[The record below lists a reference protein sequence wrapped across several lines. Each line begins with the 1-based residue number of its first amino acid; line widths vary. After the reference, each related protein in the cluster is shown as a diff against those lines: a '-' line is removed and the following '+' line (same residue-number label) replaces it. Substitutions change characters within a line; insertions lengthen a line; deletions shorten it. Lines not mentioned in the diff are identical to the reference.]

1 MTKDELHTSLVL
13 LGFHTEDELNVG
25 TSTYYVRTPISLYI
39 YPQPLNNNIWIN
51 SDHDESFSNYSK
63 LLDYVILL
71 IVKERSD
78 E

>member
-1 MTKDELHTSLVL
+1 MTQDELHTSLVL
-13 LGFHTEDELNVG
+13 LGFHIVENLNVN

-39 YPQPLNNNIWIN
+39 YPQPLHSNVWLH

-63 LLDYVILL
+63 LLDYVISL

-78 E
+78 D